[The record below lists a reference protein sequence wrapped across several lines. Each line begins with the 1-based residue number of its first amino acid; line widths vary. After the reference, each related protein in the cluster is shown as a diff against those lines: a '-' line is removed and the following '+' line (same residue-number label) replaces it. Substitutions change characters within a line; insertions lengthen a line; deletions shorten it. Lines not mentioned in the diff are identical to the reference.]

1 MASKRKTRGST
12 EYLIIIKS
20 CKLPATQLPSKKE
33 VLQHFFWLKEKT
45 HAVQLIQTTKSEIV
59 SQIRTD
65 LTSIWK
71 KASLKT
77 IGKIPIETIVGR
89 LIEKYETIRRS
100 HNSKTINKKE
110 QNYAIELNQLLDISE
125 CPCFKPKF
133 GNKIDT
139 SSIQSTDCTC

>member
-139 SSIQSTDCTC
+139 SSI